1 MLFEWDE
8 AKNQANIDKHGI
20 GFLRAQQIF
29 DGPVVSWVASQML
42 GKEARLMSDGLLGNT
57 LLLAVVHTDR
67 SGVTRIISARPASR
81 KERER
86 YDQALRSGTFS

>member
-20 GFLRAQQIF
+20 GFKRAQQIF
-29 DGPVVSWVASQML
+29 DGPVATWEVRQGPDGEVR
-42 GKEARLMSDGLLGNT
+42 KMSVGLLGNV

-67 SGVTRIISARPASR
+67 FGITRIISARPASR
-81 KERER
+81 QERKR
-86 YDQALRSGTFS
+86 YDQALRPRTDS